1 MGCVLDGINRRASL
15 LVLSGALFGG
25 TKSAFGQASVKYMAE
40 DISNALGLQQL
51 AVVASR
57 NKDFDASVVYFVIEA
72 FSVRRKSVV
81 DALQVTFSALLT
93 EQLQL

>member
-1 MGCVLDGINRRASL
+1 
-15 LVLSGALFGG
+15 LSGALFGG

>member
-1 MGCVLDGINRRASL
+1 
-15 LVLSGALFGG
+15 
-25 TKSAFGQASVKYMAE
+25 MAE

>member
-1 MGCVLDGINRRASL
+1 M
-15 LVLSGALFGG
+15 SGALFGG